1 MIFDRYGKLAI
12 RSYVAGGALPLANV
26 IVTIRGASE
35 ENRDVQYS
43 LVTDVDGLTPFINL
57 PAPDKI
63 SSQSPGNVGYGL
75 YDIEASAEG
84 YYSKIIR
91 SVAVFDG
98 ISTVLPINMI
108 PSPIHENN
116 EDYPRGNL
124 DTLILE
130 NENLEG

>member
-43 LVTDVDGLTPFINL
+43 LVTDIDGLTPFINL

-63 SSQSPGNVGYGL
+63 YSQSPGNVGYGL

-130 NENLEG
+130 NENLE